1 MLPLVTASEMKEIDR
16 KAAEVFGTPTHDL
29 MENAGK
35 GLSKV
40 IFKQYPETRKIAI
53 FCGKGNN
60 GGDGLVAAR
69 YLSGKANVVVF
80 LLCAKEE
87 MRGDAGANLDK
98 YKGKLFEITSEEEF
112 KRPFQE
118 RPRQIS

>member
-16 KAAEVFGTPTHDL
+16 KSAEAFGTPTLDL

-35 GLSKV
+35 GLAKV
-40 IFKQYPETRKIAI
+40 IQKHYPDAERIAI

-69 YLSGKANVVVF
+69 HLSGKANVVVF
-80 LLCAKEE
+80 LLCRKNEINGNAKV
-87 MRGDAGANLDK
+87 NLDK
-98 YKGKLFEITSEEEF
+98 FKGKLFEITEEEDF
-112 KRPFQE
+112 RKMV
-118 RPRQIS
+118 